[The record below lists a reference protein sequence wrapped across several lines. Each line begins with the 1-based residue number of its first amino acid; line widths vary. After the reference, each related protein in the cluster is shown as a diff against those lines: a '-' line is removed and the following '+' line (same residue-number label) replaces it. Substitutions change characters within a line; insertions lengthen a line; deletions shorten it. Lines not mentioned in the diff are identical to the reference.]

1 MPTYP
6 SPKPTICPKWELSVN
21 VGLGEG
27 QVYSFPDLAICAYL
41 LTERLFF
48 LFRSI
53 CWQLLSLAFW
63 YFGHSPLKVYDLRNS
78 C

>member
-6 SPKPTICPKWELSVN
+6 SPKPTICPEWEVSVN

-27 QVYSFPDLAICAYL
+27 QVGSFPDLAICAYL
-41 LTERLFF
+41 LTEWLFF

-53 CWQLLSLAFW
+53 CWQLLPLAFW
-63 YFGHSPLKVYDLRNS
+63 YISGTAL
-78 C
+78 